1 MSLTQTLQQARR
13 IKRLSQLELSLRL
26 GVSQRHVSYVE
37 SARARP
43 SRDLLLAW
51 MRELEAPL
59 AVRNAALLHAGY
71 APAYSDNTLADSALA
86 PAREALAQLL
96 QAHNPLPAL
105 VLDADW
111 NLIDMNQGAQ
121 WLCSVLM
128 PELWPALAQAH
139 AAGQRLNMIDAL
151 IHPQGLCAKMRNVEV
166 TAPALLA
173 KLRAE
178 AWVRPSL
185 APQAQALADSLYQR
199 FNLQPDKTAMQNYG
213 DATPPVLSTVFD
225 TPFGDLSFFS
235 MFTTFGTPQDITLAS
250 LRVEHLFAADAG
262 TRKVLERLVAPRD
275 E

>member
-13 IKRLSQLELSLRL
+13 IKRVSQLELSLRL
-26 GVSQRHVSYVE
+26 GVSQRHISYVE

-43 SRDLLLAW
+43 SRELLLAW
-51 MRELEAPL
+51 MRELDAPL

-71 APAYSDNTLADSALA
+71 APAYSDGALTDSALA

-96 QAHNPLPAL
+96 QEHNPLPAL

-111 NLIDMNQGAQ
+111 NLIDLNQGAH

-128 PELWPALAQAH
+128 PELWPALSQAF
-139 AAGQRLNMIDAL
+139 ATGQRVSMIDAL
-151 IHPQGLCAKMRNVEV
+151 IHPQGLCAKMRNAEV
-166 TAPALLA
+166 AAPALLA

-178 AWVRPSL
+178 AWVRPTL
-185 APQAQALADSLYQR
+185 APQAQALADSLHQH
-199 FNLQPDKTAMQNYG
+199 FNIKPDKTATHHYG

-262 TRKVLERLVAPRD
+262 TRAVLGREVAPRS